1 MDRARDEGRRPTGG
15 EAVPLPPTLCARGG
29 RQRGK
34 GQAEAVKERSMTMDA
49 LTDKVERLR
58 HLVADMQSALI
69 AFSGGIDSTLVLKI
83 AHDELGARAVGVT
96 AVSPTYP
103 AAELDAATHTA
114 QEIGAEHAIV
124 RTDQLT
130 IPAFVQ
136 NDGARCFHCK
146 TDLYQLMERL
156 RIARSVQWV
165 LDGTNLDDLGDD
177 RPGIKA
183 AREWKVRSPLVEAA
197 LTKVEVRAAAHQL
210 GLSSWDKPAAACL
223 SSRIPRGTP
232 ITMEKLRRV
241 EAAEAVLQEEGFS
254 HFRVRDHGDIARIEM
269 APEEFA
275 RLNQPGRRL
284 TVSTRLREIGFRF
297 VCVDLE
303 GYRPGGISLA

>member
-1 MDRARDEGRRPTGG
+1 MEL
-15 EAVPLPPTLCARGG
+15 EL
-29 RQRGK
+29 
-34 GQAEAVKERSMTMDA
+34 
-49 LTDKVERLR
+49 LTEKVDHLR

-83 AHDELGARAVGVT
+83 AHDELGARAIGVT
-96 AVSPTYP
+96 AISPTYP
-103 AAELDAATHTA
+103 AAELDSATRTA
-114 QEIGAEHAIV
+114 EEIGAEHAIV
-124 RTDQLT
+124 QTDQLT

-136 NDGARCFHCK
+136 NDAARCFHCK

-156 RIARSVQWV
+156 RVARSMQWV

-177 RPGIKA
+177 RPGITA
-183 AREWKVRSPLVEAA
+183 ARQWKVRSPLVEAA
-197 LTKVEVRAAAHQL
+197 LTKAEVRAAAHQL

-223 SSRIPRGTP
+223 SSRIPRGIP
-232 ITMEKLRRV
+232 ITIEKLRRV
-241 EAAEAVLQEEGFS
+241 EAAEAVLHEEGFT
-254 HFRVRDHGDIARIEM
+254 HFRVRDHGDIARIEL

-275 RLNQPGRRL
+275 RLNQPARR
-284 TVSTRLREIGFRF
+284 STISARLREVGFRF